1 MKQPLK
7 TVKLGVQGVFN
18 RLGYVIV
25 KLPPKSEEKSGTAV
39 VLVGDRPIKIHK
51 RNPLFDAYRK
61 NPQLNSLIGIGAE
74 MVKNRFPDSWAVD
87 VGANV
92 GDTLALIKAKAAMP
106 VICIEGDPICYELLQ
121 ENARQFEEVFLVK
134 TFLSDKPGEAS
145 VELQKSGWNATLKEA
160 KTVSSGQRIQFQTL
174 DQVVQ
179 GSHSHAR
186 IKLLKVD
193 TEGYDL
199 RILRGA
205 AGILAKDQPLIAFE
219 LNRENVEPLGDSV
232 GDFFDFL
239 VKLGYKHFV
248 LNDPVGGFICAL
260 NAQNRDVLLDLYQY
274 SNLGRPI
281 YYYDI
286 WVFHHSDNDLFDR
299 FVAQERAMRG
309 QS

>member
-7 TVKLGVQGVFN
+7 TVKLSLQGVFN

-25 KLPPKSEEKSGTAV
+25 KLPPKSDENSGTAV

-51 RNPLFDAYRK
+51 RNPLCDAYRK
-61 NPQLNSLIGIGAE
+61 NPQLNSLIGIAAE

-121 ENARQFEEVFLVK
+121 ENVRQFEEVFLVK

-205 AGILAKDQPLIAFE
+205 AGILAKDQPVIAFE

-239 VKLGYKHFV
+239 VRLGYEHFI

-286 WVFHHSDNDLFDR
+286 WVFHHSDKDVFDR
-299 FVAQERAMRG
+299 FVAHERAMRRH
-309 QS
+309 S